1 MIDLTLGEAE
11 FLMVMMAGISFLTTL
26 TYNIVRD
33 WLRKKGFLEE

>member
-11 FLMVMMAGISFLTTL
+11 FLMAIVAGISFLTTL

-33 WLRKKGFLEE
+33 WLRKKGYVD